1 MDYGWLLT
9 KRFEAPD
16 KSTSYNLNIQKN
28 EYLIQGTKT
37 RQQDVVEALKHQNPA
52 LPFFRRT
59 KFWQQGKIAPDS
71 WVINVDQVLENGKR
85 LIETARLYGIELYLM
100 TKQFGRNPW
109 LAEKLLALGYSG
121 RALWPWSYKEARV
134 MRRAGL
140 PVAHPGASGTN
151 PLSSVA
157 DAVEQ
162 GTDVITVFTLDKAR
176 EVSAAAVKAGR
187 IQSVLLK
194 VYSDD
199 DFLYPGQESGFVR
212 RSLHEVVAELRNCR
226 GCGFTGLTHFPCL
239 LLG

>member
-28 EYLIQGTKT
+28 EYLIQGTET
-37 RQQDVVEALKHQNPA
+37 RQQDVCRSIETPEPGAD
-52 LPFFRRT
+52 FRRT
-59 KFWQQGKIAPDS
+59 KFVAAGQDRPGQLGDRRGSI
-71 WVINVDQVLENGKR
+71 LENGKR

-121 RALWPWSYKEARV
+121 IVAVDYKEARV

-140 PVAHPGASGTN
+140 PVAHQGHLVQIPCHQ
-151 PLSSVA
+151 VA

-187 IQSVLLK
+187 VQFVLLK

-199 DFLYPGQESGFVR
+199 DFLLSGAGERFCT
-212 RSLHEVVAELRNCR
+212 AFAAR
-226 GCGFTGLTHFPCL
+226 GGC
-239 LLG
+239 

>member
-16 KSTSYNLNIQKN
+16 KSTSHNLNIQKN
-28 EYLIQGTKT
+28 EYLIQGTET
-37 RQQDVVEALKHQNPA
+37 RQQDVCRSIETPEPGAD
-52 LPFFRRT
+52 FRRT
-59 KFWQQGKIAPDS
+59 KFVAAGQDRPDS
-71 WVINVDQVLENGKR
+71 WVIDVDQILENGKR

-121 RALWPWSYKEARV
+121 IVAVDYKEARV

-140 PVAHPGASGTN
+140 PVAHQGHLVQIPCHQ
-151 PLSSVA
+151 VA
-157 DAVEQ
+157 DAVAQ

-187 IQSVLLK
+187 VQSVLLK

-199 DFLYPGQESGFVR
+199 YFLYPGQESGTGERFCT
-212 RSLHEVVAELRNCR
+212 AFAAR
-226 GCGFTGLTHFPCL
+226 GGC
-239 LLG
+239 